1 MKISATNSAIMKQS
15 NRQLILNIIRKRP
28 SSRAELSD
36 ITGLTRAAVT
46 MIVDDLIR
54 EGLLVETGSID
65 SGFGRKPV
73 ILDLNNKS
81 LFALGLCIA
90 REGCFICISDIKAE
104 FLLKQE
110 FVLDQSGGVDDCL
123 QSLISKTKKIISD
136 SEVPYEK
143 IIGMG
148 IAVPG
153 PVDIYNGIILNPP
166 NFDLWHNVN
175 IASAFKE
182 NFDFPVYVENNA
194 ASLALAEKAY
204 GCGVDFDSFMLIV
217 VNEGVGAGI
226 IIKDEL
232 YKGNKGFGSEIG
244 HTTIDYNGR
253 QCSCGNKGC
262 IETYAS
268 VPAVVETVRNDGIMI
283 GSWEEVVDKALEG
296 NERCKRAVEDE
307 ALYLSAGIVNVI
319 NILELEAVILT
330 GSINYKPKLLLEAIE
345 KNAQSTLINRKL
357 RKLHIMNSSITENIE
372 VKAAVSII
380 LDHFFS

>member
-1 MKISATNSAIMKQS
+1 MKMNATNSASMKQS
-15 NRQLILNIIRKRP
+15 NRRLVLNIIRKKP
-28 SSRAELSD
+28 SSRAELAS

-46 MIVDDLIR
+46 MIVDDLIS
-54 EGLLVETGSID
+54 EGLLIETGSID

-123 QSLISKTKKIISD
+123 QTLISKTKKIISD
-136 SEVPYEK
+136 SGVPYK
-143 IIGMG
+143 RMIGMG

-153 PVDIYNGIILNPP
+153 PVDIYNGTILNPP
-166 NFDLWHNVN
+166 NFNLWHNVN
-175 IASAFKE
+175 IVSAFKKH
-182 NFDFPVYVENNA
+182 FDFPVYVENNA

-204 GCGVDFDSFMLIV
+204 GRGVDFDSFMLLV

-226 IIKDEL
+226 IIKDKL
-232 YKGNKGFGSEIG
+232 YKGEKGFGSEVG
-244 HTTIDYNGR
+244 HTTIDFNGR

-268 VPAVVETVRNDGIMI
+268 VPAVIETVRNDGIMLD
-283 GSWEEVVDKALEG
+283 SWEEVIDKALDG

-307 ALYLSAGIVNVI
+307 ALYLSAGIVNTI
-319 NILELEAVILT
+319 NTLELEAVILT
-330 GSINYKPKLLLEAIE
+330 GDINYKPKLLLEAIE
-345 KNAQSTLINRKL
+345 KNAESTLITRNL

-372 VKAAVSII
+372 VKAAASIV
-380 LDHFFS
+380 LDRFFS